1 MRNGCQWC
9 ALLLLLSGCGGAPG
23 GGSPSST
30 AARGAGVAAESA
42 AAGTAALPAPA
53 PDSGHRAGAPAL
65 LPDQLSA
72 TGARRFLAAHP
83 EALVLDVRNPDE
95 WNDDLGHIEN
105 ARLIPLPELASREG
119 EIAAWK
125 EKPIVVVCR
134 AGARSREATGMLR
147 AAGFTQAM
155 NLEGGM
161 LAWRSSEKVA
171 GPH

>member
-9 ALLLLLSGCGGAPG
+9 ALLLLLSGCGGSPG
-23 GGSPSST
+23 GGSPPSS
-30 AARGAGVAAESA
+30 AARAGAQVAAEST
-42 AAGTAALPAPA
+42 AAGRP
-53 PDSGHRAGAPAL
+53 GL
-65 LPDQLSA
+65 LPDELSA
-72 TGARRFLAAHP
+72 TAARRFLAAHP

-95 WNDDLGHIEN
+95 WNDDLGHIER
-105 ARLIPLPELASREG
+105 ARQIPLPELARRAG

-134 AGARSREATGMLR
+134 AGGRSREATGMLR

-171 GPH
+171 GQH

>member
-9 ALLLLLSGCGGAPG
+9 ALLLLLSGCGGSPG
-23 GGSPSST
+23 GSS
-30 AARGAGVAAESA
+30 APASGERAGARVAAESA
-42 AAGTAALPAPA
+42 AAGSAALAVPAPGSA
-53 PDSGHRAGAPAL
+53 GPGLVPDE
-65 LPDQLSA
+65 LSA

-105 ARLIPLPELASREG
+105 ARQIPLPELATREG

-134 AGARSREATGMLR
+134 AGGRSREATGMLR
-147 AAGFTQAM
+147 AAGFARAM

-171 GPH
+171 GRH